1 MTGRERLYGLAVILV
16 GLSVILMV
24 AACQTVLMETGKK
37 AFEDRSTS
45 DQVTDTKL
53 ATSITT
59 DLTMK
64 DKSLLLD
71 VSTDVWEQRVL
82 LTGAVSDPR
91 VKQEIVA
98 MVRADARVRTLY
110 DEIQVVSPEEQ
121 AERRKAAQEKD
132 QGEPKKEGFSQTVN
146 DFWIETKISARLLT
160 EPEVRSVNFRWRSV
174 RNTVYLIGRARSEA
188 ELQRVLEISKSIDG
202 VVAVKPFV
210 EVRPLT

>member
-1 MTGRERLYGLAVILV
+1 MVGGTRIDALATIVI
-16 GLSVILMV
+16 GLSLVMTLTGCPTLLV
-24 AACQTVLMETGKK
+24 ETGKK
-37 AFEDRSTS
+37 ALEDRTTN

-53 ATSITT
+53 AASITT
-59 DLTMK
+59 DLTKK

-98 MVRADARVRTLY
+98 MVRADERVRTLY
-110 DEIQVVSPEEQ
+110 DEIQIVSPEEQ
-121 AERRKAAQEKD
+121 AERRKAAQEKE

-146 DFWIETKISARLLT
+146 DFWIETKISARLVT
-160 EPEVRSVNFRWRSV
+160 EPDVRSVNFRWRSV
-174 RNTVYLIGRARSEA
+174 RNTVYIIGRARSEA
-188 ELQRVLEISKSIDG
+188 ELQRVLEICKSVDG
-202 VVAVKPFV
+202 VVSVKSFV